1 MKTTFTLPEH
11 YTRIYRIN
19 MKQKKFAL
27 WLNLAAAVCYIAL
40 MLLGM
45 LFHPISLL
53 FDMSDGLGMYALRF
67 GVLLVGYFVYI
78 ILHEAI
84 HGIVIRLYSG
94 RWGSFGFTGLYAFAG
109 SPAYFP
115 KVPYIVIALSPVVI
129 FGVIFVLLNALLPAV
144 WFWPIYLI
152 ACGNLSGAAGDL
164 FVTFRFLGM
173 PRDILVKDEGVVVEV
188 FAPKTL

>member
-1 MKTTFTLPEH
+1 MKTVFTLPEH

-27 WLNLAAAVCYIAL
+27 WLNLAAAVGYIAL

-94 RWGSFGFTGLYAFAG
+94 KWGSFGFTGTSSSFG
-109 SPAYFP
+109 SSFGSFNSDPFGSFGSFGSFGGGDFTVFDLP
-115 KVPYIVIALSPVVI
+115 EVHIHIVEHVR
-129 FGVIFVLLNALLPAV
+129 
-144 WFWPIYLI
+144 
-152 ACGNLSGAAGDL
+152 C
-164 FVTFRFLGM
+164 FVTADALR
-173 PRDILVKDEGVVVEV
+173 
-188 FAPKTL
+188 